1 MARANSSV
9 RSVKTQAVT
18 TRTTKARVRKPSAP
32 KEFSQQFFDQLSAQD
47 LISLPSNLRDPIADN
62 FWRFMA
68 QRKPKQTLIRIF
80 NPDQAEDG
88 WKSNH
93 TVVELVQD
101 DMPFLIDSAM
111 GAINQ
116 LGFAVQQVIHPV
128 LQIVRDSDGHIVRI
142 APTGKN
148 VDATVPESCIHIQCD
163 EIRDP
168 RQRRQ
173 LEQDLHRVF
182 RDVRAAVKDWRKMLQ
197 RAEEAITECA
207 LDKGLR
213 LPAEEIEE
221 TRHFLHW
228 LRNNN
233 FTFLG
238 YRCLKLATS
247 AGKLELPV
255 IPGTGLGVLN
265 NPDTFVF
272 NNLRDLA
279 AQPPEVQR
287 FMQERRLLLVTKTNV
302 MSTVHRFVPMDAIF
316 IKRFDAEGQVIGE
329 HLFVGLFTSFSY
341 SRSPREI
348 PVLRQKVGHVM
359 TKAGFDPV
367 SHDGK
372 ALIHIFDNY
381 PRDEM
386 FQISERELYDHVI
399 GILRLQERQRL
410 ALFTRKDPFERMV
423 SCLIYVPR
431 DQYDSSLRNKFQQ
444 VLAAAYA
451 GTIKNV
457 NVRIDDNPLARIF
470 ISVATTPGT
479 TPKIDQRALEEEL
492 RDIARAWSDRLRD
505 QLYAVFG
512 DSAGRTLAER
522 YNTAFPLGYR
532 EAVSAELAL
541 QDIGVVEAMAG
552 QNIGVNL
559 LHLREDPD
567 DVMHLRIFHRG
578 TALAL
583 SQVLPIIEN
592 MGLYVQIH
600 RGPYVIT
607 PQDAPEP
614 IWLHDFVGQCQHQ
627 LPHALRDAKAL
638 FEDTLHRVWDGII
651 PDDGFNQLALRAA
664 LPWREVN
671 ILRTLAKYAQQIRSP
686 HSQTAVIAALAKHT
700 RLTQLIV
707 AMFIARH
714 DPATQG
720 KSSAARTKT
729 LTQEATRLLG
739 AIPNLD
745 EDRIM
750 RRFLNLVQA
759 SLRTNYFQTAA
770 DGTPKD
776 YLAIKFDCAAVDHL
790 PLPRPL
796 YEVFV
801 ASPRVEAIHLRGGK
815 IARGGIRWSDR
826 PEDFRT
832 EILSLMKAQMVK
844 NSVIVPVG
852 AKGGFIVKHPNPQD
866 PVKEGIA
873 CYKILMRGLLD
884 ITDNRVNGKIVPP
897 RNVVRHDGDDPYLV
911 VAADKGTAKFS
922 DIANGIS
929 LEYGFWL
936 GDAFASGGS
945 VGYDHKHMGITARGA
960 WEAVKRHFRELVKDV
975 QRQDF
980 TCIGVGDMS
989 GDVFGNGMLQSKH
1002 TRLLGAFDHRHIFCD
1017 PNPDPIRSF
1026 AERKRLFKL
1035 PTSSWADY
1043 NPKLIAKGGGIF
1055 ARGLKT
1061 IPLTPEMQAAYG
1073 VTAAHVSPG
1082 ELIQAMLRAPVDLL
1096 YFGGIGTY
1104 VKAAEERPEEAGD
1117 RANDALRIDGG
1128 EIRAKVVSEGANLAM
1143 TQRGRIEYALNG
1155 GRINTDAIDNSAGV
1169 DTSDHEVNIKIA
1181 LSKAVS
1187 DGKMPLSARNKLLT
1201 AMTDDVAA
1209 LVLRDNYLQT
1219 QALSATEAQ
1228 ATELLGVHGRA
1239 MRMLERSGLLNRR
1252 VEFLPDED
1260 ELAERQRLGRGL
1272 TRPEMA
1278 VLLAYAKIWLYQKLT
1293 ASRLPDDPFLQTDLL
1308 HYFPKLMQTK
1318 CAHLIA
1324 HHQLRREIIATS
1336 VTNSLINHA
1345 GIHFVLRMTE
1355 RTGFSAAEVTRAY
1368 LLVREIFDLDT
1379 LWEKIEALDNKI
1391 PAAAQTAMR
1400 LTINQVL
1407 ERVVPWLLRQHGD
1420 AQRLDQ
1426 IITHYRQGVEDL
1438 AQWLDRNGDDLL
1450 AQQRQQ
1456 ELVTLQTVG
1465 TPDDLARRVVMLPL
1479 LATAPDLQTLS
1490 KVARTSV
1497 APTAEVYFRLD
1508 RQFGFTW
1515 LRERIQQLPTP
1526 TPWQRDASLALQ
1538 EEMFMAQRMLA
1549 AAVLRNKGSHGLRY
1563 QRWIEKLGQ
1572 QLTVTEQ
1579 MLQELRAAHK
1589 PDLAMLTLMTR
1600 QLGSLA

>member
-1 MARANSSV
+1 MARITASAAAG
-9 RSVKTQAVT
+9 KTRAQ
-18 TRTTKARVRKPSAP
+18 KPHKVSPAP
-32 KEFSQQFFDQLSAQD
+32 KDFIAQLFQQLSAQD
-47 LISLPSNLRDPIADN
+47 LTSLPANLQSVIAAN
-62 FWRFMA
+62 YWRFMA
-68 QRKPKQTLIRIF
+68 RRKPKQTLIRVS
-80 NPDQAEDG
+80 NPDLAEDG
-88 WKSNH
+88 WKSNC

-116 LGFAVQQVIHPV
+116 LGFSVQQVIHPV
-128 LQIVRDSDGHIVRI
+128 LRIVRDAEGRI
-142 APTGKN
+142 LSLVPIGKN
-148 VDATVPESCIHIQCD
+148 NAAAVPESCIHIQCD

-168 RQRRQ
+168 KQRRQ
-173 LEQDLHRVF
+173 LEQNLHHVF
-182 RDVRAAVKDWRKMLQ
+182 RDVRAAVKDWKKMLQ
-197 RAEEAITECA
+197 RAAHVIEECNT
-207 LDKGLR
+207 LKGAH
-213 LPAEEIEE
+213 PSAEEIEE

-228 LRNNN
+228 LCNNN

-238 YRCLKLATS
+238 YRGLKLATR

-255 IPGTGLGVLN
+255 VPGSGLGILN

-287 FMQERRLLLVTKTNV
+287 FMQERRLLLVTKTN
-302 MSTVHRFVPMDAIF
+302 MTSTVHRVVPMDAIF
-316 IKRFDAEGQVIGE
+316 IKRFDAEGQIIGE

-348 PVLRQKVGHVM
+348 PVLRQKVSHVM

-372 ALIHIFDNY
+372 ALIHILDNY

-386 FQISERELYDHVI
+386 FQISGRALHDHAI

-410 ALFTRKDPFERMV
+410 ALFTRRDPFERMV

-451 GTIKNV
+451 GSIKNV

-470 ISVATTPGT
+470 ITVATTPGT
-479 TPKIDQRALEEEL
+479 TPKIDPHALEEEL

-505 QLYAVFG
+505 QLHAVFG
-512 DSAGRTLAER
+512 DQAGRLLTER
-522 YNTAFPLGYR
+522 YNIAFPLDYR
-532 EAVSAELAL
+532 EIVPAELAL
-541 QDIGVVEAMAG
+541 QDIGSIEAMAG
-552 QNIGVNL
+552 HNLGVNL
-559 LHLREDPD
+559 LHLREDPEE
-567 DVMHLRIFHRG
+567 VMHLRIFHRG
-578 TALAL
+578 AALAL

-607 PQDAPEP
+607 PQGAAEP
-614 IWLHDFVGQCQHQ
+614 VWLHDFIGKCQHQ

-638 FEDTLHRVWDGII
+638 FEDTLHRVWDGTI

-664 LPWREVN
+664 LPWREIN
-671 ILRTLAKYAQQIRSP
+671 ILRTLAKYALQIRSP
-686 HSQTAVIAALAKHT
+686 HSQQAVIAALAKHT
-700 RLTQLIV
+700 RLTQHIV

-714 DPATQG
+714 DPAAQNKKAATRA
-720 KSSAARTKT
+720 KSLA
-729 LTQEATRLLG
+729 QEAAKLLG

-759 SLRTNYFQTAA
+759 SLRTNYFQTDA
-770 DGTPKD
+770 DGKPKD
-776 YLAIKFDCAAVDHL
+776 YLAIKFNCALVDHL

-815 IARGGIRWSDR
+815 VARGGIRWSDR

-852 AKGGFIVKHPNPQD
+852 AKGGFIVKHPNPQE
-866 PVKEGIA
+866 PVKEAIA

-897 RNVVRHDGDDPYLV
+897 SNVVRHDGDDPYLV

-929 LEYGFWL
+929 LEYGFWM

-960 WEAVKRHFRELVKDV
+960 WEAVKRHFREMAKDI
-975 QRQDF
+975 QREDF

-1002 TRLLGAFDHRHIFCD
+1002 TRLRGAFDHRHIFCD
-1017 PNPDPIRSF
+1017 PNPDPATSF
-1026 AERKRLFKL
+1026 AERKRMFKL

-1043 NPKLIAKGGGIF
+1043 NPKLLSKGGGVF
-1055 ARGLKT
+1055 PRSLKT
-1061 IPLTPEMQAAYG
+1061 IPVTSEMRAAYDI
-1073 VTAAHVSPG
+1073 VAESLSPN
-1082 ELIQAMLRAPVDLL
+1082 ELIQAMLRTPVDLL

-1104 VKAAEERPEEAGD
+1104 VKATEERPEEAGD

-1143 TQRGRIEYALNG
+1143 TQRGRVEYALKG
-1155 GRINTDAIDNSAGV
+1155 GRLNTDAIDNSAGV

-1181 LSKAVS
+1181 LSKAITG
-1187 DGKMPLSARNKLLT
+1187 GKMSLAARNKLLT

-1228 ATELLGVHGRA
+1228 APELLGVHGRA

-1252 VEFLPDED
+1252 VEFLPVED
-1260 ELAERQRLGRGL
+1260 ELVERQRLGRGL

-1278 VLLAYAKIWLYQKLT
+1278 VLLAYAKIWLFQQLT
-1293 ASRLPDDPFLQTDLL
+1293 ASRLPDDPFLQTDLMQ
-1308 HYFPKLMQTK
+1308 YFPQLMQSK
-1318 CAHLIA
+1318 CAPLIA
-1324 HHQLRREIIATS
+1324 QHQLRREIIATS

-1355 RTGFSAAEVTRAY
+1355 RTGFSAAEITRAY
-1368 LLVREIFDLDT
+1368 LLVREIFELDA
-1379 LWEKIEALDNKI
+1379 LWGRIEALDNKI
-1391 PAAAQTAMR
+1391 PAAAQTAMQ

-1407 ERVVPWLLRQHGD
+1407 ERVVPWVLRQHGD
-1420 AQRLDQ
+1420 QARLDQ
-1426 IITHYRQGVEDL
+1426 IIKHYRYGVADL
-1438 AQWLDRNGDDLL
+1438 TQWLDRNGDALL
-1450 AQQRQQ
+1450 GHQRQQ

-1465 TPDDLARRVVMLPL
+1465 TPAELARHIVMLPL
-1479 LATAPDLQTLS
+1479 LATAPDLQNLG
-1490 KVARTSV
+1490 KAARTAV
-1497 APTAEVYFRLD
+1497 AVTAEVYFRLD

-1515 LRERIQQLPTP
+1515 LRERIQQLPAQ

-1538 EEMFMAQRMLA
+1538 EEMFAAQRALA
-1549 AAVLRNKGSHGLRY
+1549 AAVLKNKGSSGARY
-1563 QRWIEKLGQ
+1563 QRWVEKFGP

-1579 MLQELRAAHK
+1579 MLQELRAANK

-1600 QLGSLA
+1600 QLDAMA

>member
-1 MARANSSV
+1 SPR
-9 RSVKTQAVT
+9 QI
-18 TRTTKARVRKPSAP
+18 P
-32 KEFSQQFFDQLSAQD
+32 L
-47 LISLPSNLRDPIADN
+47 LRHKI
-62 FWRFMA
+62 
-68 QRKPKQTLIRIF
+68 
-80 NPDQAEDG
+80 
-88 WKSNH
+88 
-93 TVVELVQD
+93 ELVCREH
-101 DMPFLIDSAM
+101 
-111 GAINQ
+111 GA
-116 LGFAVQQVIHPV
+116 
-128 LQIVRDSDGHIVRI
+128 
-142 APTGKN
+142 
-148 VDATVPESCIHIQCD
+148 
-163 EIRDP
+163 
-168 RQRRQ
+168 
-173 LEQDLHRVF
+173 
-182 RDVRAAVKDWRKMLQ
+182 
-197 RAEEAITECA
+197 
-207 LDKGLR
+207 
-213 LPAEEIEE
+213 
-221 TRHFLHW
+221 
-228 LRNNN
+228 
-233 FTFLG
+233 
-238 YRCLKLATS
+238 
-247 AGKLELPV
+247 
-255 IPGTGLGVLN
+255 
-265 NPDTFVF
+265 
-272 NNLRDLA
+272 
-279 AQPPEVQR
+279 PPE
-287 FMQERRLLLVTKTNV
+287 
-302 MSTVHRFVPMDAIF
+302 
-316 IKRFDAEGQVIGE
+316 
-329 HLFVGLFTSFSY
+329 
-341 SRSPREI
+341 
-348 PVLRQKVGHVM
+348 
-359 TKAGFDPV
+359 

-541 QDIGVVEAMAG
+541 QDIGVVEALAG

-627 LPHALRDAKAL
+627 LPHAVRDAKAL

-720 KSSAARTKT
+720 KSSAA
-729 LTQEATRLLG
+729 
-739 AIPNLD
+739 
-745 EDRIM
+745 
-750 RRFLNLVQA
+750 
-759 SLRTNYFQTAA
+759 
-770 DGTPKD
+770 
-776 YLAIKFDCAAVDHL
+776 
-790 PLPRPL
+790 
-796 YEVFV
+796 
-801 ASPRVEAIHLRGGK
+801 
-815 IARGGIRWSDR
+815 RWSDR

-960 WEAVKRHFRELVKDV
+960 WEAVKRHFRELAKDI

-1187 DGKMPLSARNKLLT
+1187 DGKMPLTARNKLLT

-1345 GIHFVLRMTE
+1345 GIHFVRRMTE

-1391 PAAAQTAMR
+1391 P
-1400 LTINQVL
+1400 
-1407 ERVVPWLLRQHGD
+1407 
-1420 AQRLDQ
+1420 
-1426 IITHYRQGVEDL
+1426 
-1438 AQWLDRNGDDLL
+1438 
-1450 AQQRQQ
+1450 
-1456 ELVTLQTVG
+1456 
-1465 TPDDLARRVVMLPL
+1465 
-1479 LATAPDLQTLS
+1479 
-1490 KVARTSV
+1490 
-1497 APTAEVYFRLD
+1497 
-1508 RQFGFTW
+1508 
-1515 LRERIQQLPTP
+1515 
-1526 TPWQRDASLALQ
+1526 
-1538 EEMFMAQRMLA
+1538 
-1549 AAVLRNKGSHGLRY
+1549 
-1563 QRWIEKLGQ
+1563 
-1572 QLTVTEQ
+1572 
-1579 MLQELRAAHK
+1579 
-1589 PDLAMLTLMTR
+1589 
-1600 QLGSLA
+1600 

>member
-1 MARANSSV
+1 MARTVSPAS
-9 RSVKTQAVT
+9 K
-18 TRTTKARVRKPSAP
+18 TRTKKSTASSAAP
-32 KEFSQQFFDQLSAQD
+32 AEFLSQFFDQLSAQD
-47 LISLPSNLRDPIADN
+47 LASLPPALRRTIADN
-62 FWRFMA
+62 FWHFMGR
-68 QRKPKQTLIRIF
+68 RKLKQTLIRVF
-80 NPDQAEDG
+80 NPDPATDG
-88 WKSNH
+88 WKSNR
-93 TVVELVQD
+93 TVVEIIQD

-128 LQIVRDSDGHIVRI
+128 LHLARDEDGHLLRI
-142 APTGKN
+142 APVGKAG
-148 VDATVPESCIHIQCD
+148 DAVAESCTHIQCD

-168 RQRRQ
+168 KQRHQ
-173 LEQDLHRVF
+173 LEQSLQHVF
-182 RDVRAAVKDWRKMLQ
+182 RDVRAAVKDWQPMLR
-197 RAEEAITECA
+197 RAAETIDECNTLCEAH
-207 LDKGLR
+207 
-213 LPAEEIEE
+213 LPAEEIAEA
-221 TRHFLHW
+221 RDFLDW

-238 YRCLKLATS
+238 YRCLKLGKR
-247 AGKLELPV
+247 AGKLELNVVPA
-255 IPGTGLGVLN
+255 TGLGVLH
-265 NPDTFVF
+265 DAETFVF

-287 FMQERRLLLVTKTNV
+287 FMQESRLLLVTKTNLA
-302 MSTVHRFVPMDAIF
+302 SSVHRVVPMDAIF
-316 IKRFDAEGQVIGE
+316 IKRFSPDGQVIGE
-329 HLFVGLFTSFSY
+329 HLFIGLFTSFSY

-348 PVLRQKVGHVM
+348 PVLRHKVNHVLA
-359 TKAGFDPV
+359 KANFAPI

-372 ALIHIFDNY
+372 ALIHILDNY

-386 FQISERELYDHVI
+386 FQISERELYNHAL

-451 GTIKNV
+451 GSIKNV
-457 NVRIDDNPLARIF
+457 NVRIDDSPLARVF

-479 TPKIDQRALEEEL
+479 TPNIDQNALEEEL

-505 QLYAVFG
+505 HLYEVFG

-522 YNTAFPLGYR
+522 YNTAFPLSYR
-532 EAVSAELAL
+532 EAGAADLAL
-541 QDIGVVEAMAG
+541 QDIGIIEAMGA
-552 QNIGVNL
+552 QKLGVNL
-559 LHLREDPD
+559 LHLREDAPD
-567 DVMHLRIFHRG
+567 IMHLRIFHRG
-578 TALAL
+578 APLDL

-607 PQDAPEP
+607 PQGVAEP
-614 IWLHDFVGQCQHQ
+614 VWLHDFIGKSQHQ
-627 LPHALRDAKAL
+627 LPHKLHDAKVL
-638 FEDTLHRVWDGII
+638 FEETLHQVWDGVV

-686 HSQTAVIAALAKHT
+686 HSQPAIIAALAKHT
-700 RLTQLIV
+700 HLTQLIV

-714 DPATQG
+714 DPAAQDKKAVT
-720 KSSAARTKT
+720 RTKH
-729 LTQEATRLLG
+729 LAQEATKLLG

-750 RRFLNLVQA
+750 RRFINLVQA
-759 SLRTNYFQTAA
+759 SLRTNYFQTDA
-770 DGTPKD
+770 DGKPKD
-776 YLAIKFDCAAVDHL
+776 YLSIKFDCAAIEHL

-796 YEVFV
+796 VEVFV
-801 ASPRVEAIHLRGGK
+801 ASARVEAIHLRGRK
-815 IARGGIRWSDR
+815 VARGGIRWSDR

-832 EILSLMKAQMVK
+832 EILGLMKAQMVK
-844 NSVIVPVG
+844 NSVIVPGG
-852 AKGGFIVKHPNPQD
+852 AKGGFVVKQPNPQD

-884 ITDNRVNGKIVPP
+884 ITDNRVSGKIIPP
-897 RNVVRHDGDDPYLV
+897 KNVVRHDGDDPYLV

-929 LEYGFWL
+929 LDYGFWL

-945 VGYDHKHMGITARGA
+945 AGYDHKHMGITARGA
-960 WEAVKRHFRELVKDV
+960 WEAVKRHFREMGKDT
-975 QRQDF
+975 QRHDF

-1002 TRLLGAFDHRHIFCD
+1002 TRLVGAFDHRHIFCD
-1017 PNPDPIRSF
+1017 PHPDPAKSY
-1026 AERKRLFKL
+1026 AERKRMFNL

-1043 NPKLIAKGGGIF
+1043 NAKLIAKGGGVF
-1055 ARGLKT
+1055 ARTLKT
-1061 IPLTPEMQAAYG
+1061 IPVSPEMRAAYG
-1073 VTAAHVSPG
+1073 ITVESLAPT

-1104 VKAAEERPEEAGD
+1104 VKSTNERDEEAGD
-1117 RANDALRIDGG
+1117 RANDTSRINGN
-1128 EIRAKVVSEGANLAM
+1128 EIRAKIIGEGANLAM
-1143 TQRGRIEYALNG
+1143 TQRGRVEYALNG

-1181 LSKAVS
+1181 LSKALL
-1187 DGKMPLSARNKLLT
+1187 DGKMPLAARNKLLT

-1228 ATELLGVHGRA
+1228 ATELLGVHGRV
-1239 MRMLERSGLLNRR
+1239 MRMLERGGLLNRR

-1272 TRPEMA
+1272 TRPELA
-1278 VLLAYAKIWLYQKLT
+1278 VLLAYAKIWLCQQLT
-1293 ASRLPDDPFLQTDLL
+1293 ASSLPDDPFLHTDLMQ
-1308 HYFPKLMQTK
+1308 YFPQLMQNK
-1318 CAHLIA
+1318 CSHLIA
-1324 HHQLRREIIATS
+1324 QHQLQRDIIATS
-1336 VTNSLINHA
+1336 VTNNLINHA
-1345 GIHFVLRMTE
+1345 GIHFVPRMTE
-1355 RTGFSAAEVTRAY
+1355 RTGFSAAEVTQAY
-1368 LLVREIFDLDT
+1368 LLAREAFDLET
-1379 LWEKIEALDNKI
+1379 VWTQIEALDNEI

-1400 LTINQVL
+1400 LTVNQVL
-1407 ERVVPWLLRQHGD
+1407 EHVVPWLLRQHRG
-1420 AQRLDQ
+1420 ALNLDKM
-1426 IITHYRQGVEDL
+1426 IPHYRKGVEEL
-1438 AQWLDRNGDDLL
+1438 AQWVGRNGGELL
-1450 AQQRQQ
+1450 GQHRQQ
-1456 ELVTLQTVG
+1456 ELVTLSTVG
-1465 TPDDLARRVVMLPL
+1465 APADLAHRVVTLPL
-1479 LATAPDLQTLS
+1479 LATAPDLQTLG
-1490 KVARTSV
+1490 KAAHTGV

-1526 TPWQRDASLALQ
+1526 TPWQRDASIALQ
-1538 EEMFMAQRMLA
+1538 EEMFIAQRKLA
-1549 AAVLRNKGSHGLRY
+1549 AAVLKGKGSNGARY
-1563 QRWIEKLGQ
+1563 ERWIEKLGM
-1572 QLTVTEQ
+1572 QLTITEQ
-1579 MLQELRAAHK
+1579 MMQEMRAANK

-1600 QLGSLA
+1600 QLSALA

>member
-1 MARANSSV
+1 MTRTAI
-9 RSVKTQAVT
+9 SVKAEKKQ
-18 TRTTKARVRKPSAP
+18 TKKAHKNSAAP
-32 KEFSQQFFDQLSAQD
+32 KDFIAQLFAQLGAQD
-47 LISLPSNLRDPIADN
+47 LASLPPELRAVIGTN
-62 FWRFMA
+62 YWHFMA
-68 QRKPKQTLIRIF
+68 QRKPRQTLIRVF
-80 NPDQAEDG
+80 NPDLETDG
-88 WKSNH
+88 WKSSC

-116 LGFAVQQVIHPV
+116 LGFAVQHMIHPV
-128 LQIVRDSDGHIVRI
+128 LRI
-142 APTGKN
+142 ARDDSGRLLRLLPTEKTST
-148 VDATVPESCIHIQCD
+148 DAVMESCIHIQCD

-168 RQRRQ
+168 QQRRQ
-173 LEQDLHRVF
+173 LEQNLHRVF
-182 RDVRAAVKDWRKMLQ
+182 HDVRDAVKDWKKMLHCATQ
-197 RAEEAITECA
+197 VIAECGSI
-207 LDKGLR
+207 KGTQ
-213 LPAEEIEE
+213 PSAEEIEE

-228 LRNNN
+228 LCNNN

-238 YRCLKLATS
+238 YRCLKLATRN
-247 AGKLELPV
+247 GRLELPIV
-255 IPGTGLGVLN
+255 PGSGLGVLK

-287 FMQERRLLLVTKTNV
+287 FMQERRLLLVTKTNT
-302 MSTVHRFVPMDAIF
+302 SATVHRVVPMDAIF
-316 IKRFDAEGQVIGE
+316 IKRFDANGQIIGE

-348 PVLRQKVGHVM
+348 PVLRQKVNHVM

-372 ALIHIFDNY
+372 ALIHILDNY

-386 FQISERELYDHVI
+386 FQISGRALHDHAI

-410 ALFTRKDPFERMV
+410 ALFTRRDPFERMV
-423 SCLIYVPR
+423 TCLIYVPR

-444 VLAAAYA
+444 ILAAAFA
-451 GTIKNV
+451 GSIKNV

-470 ISVATTPGT
+470 ITVATTPGA
-479 TPKIDQRALEEEL
+479 TPKIDQLALEEEL
-492 RDIARAWSDRLRD
+492 RDVARAWSDRLRD
-505 QLYAVFG
+505 RLHTVFG
-512 DSAGRTLAER
+512 DQSGRLLTER
-522 YNTAFPLGYR
+522 YNTAFPLDYR
-532 EAVSAELAL
+532 ETVSAELAL
-541 QDIGVVEAMAG
+541 QDIGSIETMAG
-552 QNIGVNL
+552 NNLGINL

-567 DVMHLRIFHRG
+567 EVMHLRIFHRG
-578 TALAL
+578 VALDL

-607 PQDAPEP
+607 PQGATEQ
-614 IWLHDFVGQCQHQ
+614 IWLHDFIGKCQHQ
-627 LPHALRDAKAL
+627 LPHALHDAKDL
-638 FEDTLHRVWDGII
+638 FEETLHRVWEKAI

-664 LPWREVN
+664 LPWRKVN
-671 ILRTLAKYAQQIRSP
+671 ILRTLAKYALQIRSP
-686 HSQTAVIAALAKHT
+686 HSLPAVVAALAKHA

-707 AMFIARH
+707 ALFIARH
-714 DPATQG
+714 DPATQDKKG
-720 KSSAARTKT
+720 TARTKT
-729 LTQEATRLLG
+729 LTQEAMKLLG

-770 DGTPKD
+770 DGKPKD
-776 YLAIKFDCAAVDHL
+776 YLAIKFNCAAIENL

-815 IARGGIRWSDR
+815 VARGGIRWSDR

-852 AKGGFIVKHPNPQD
+852 AKGGFIVKHPNPQE

-884 ITDNRVNGKIVPP
+884 LTDNRINGKIVPP
-897 RNVVRHDGDDPYLV
+897 PNVVRHDGDDPYLV

-922 DIANGIS
+922 DIANSIS
-929 LEYGFWL
+929 LDYGFWL

-945 VGYDHKHMGITARGA
+945 VGYDHKRMGITARGA
-960 WEAVKRHFRELVKDV
+960 WEAVKRHFREMAKDV
-975 QRQDF
+975 QRERF

-989 GDVFGNGMLQSKH
+989 GDVFGNGMLRSKH
-1002 TRLLGAFDHRHIFCD
+1002 TLLCGAFDHRHIFCD
-1017 PNPDPIRSF
+1017 PTPDPSKSYS
-1026 AERKRLFKL
+1026 ERNRMFKL

-1043 NPKLIAKGGGIF
+1043 NPKLISKGGGIF
-1055 ARGLKT
+1055 SRALKT
-1061 IPLTPEMQAAYG
+1061 IPITPEMRTAYNI
-1073 VTAAHVSPG
+1073 TAESLSPN

-1104 VKAAEERPEEAGD
+1104 VKATEERPEEAGD
-1117 RANDALRIDGG
+1117 RTNDALRIDGC

-1143 TQRGRIEYALNG
+1143 TQRGRIEYALKG
-1155 GRINTDAIDNSAGV
+1155 GRLNTDAIDNSAGV

-1181 LSKAVS
+1181 LSKAITA
-1187 DGKMPLSARNKLLT
+1187 GKMSLPARNKMLT

-1219 QALSATEAQ
+1219 QALSVTEAQ
-1228 ATELLGVHGRA
+1228 APELLGVHGRA

-1252 VEFLPDED
+1252 VEFLPVED
-1260 ELAERQRLGRGL
+1260 ELTERQRLGRGL

-1278 VLLAYAKIWLYQKLT
+1278 VLLAYAKIWLFQQLT
-1293 ASRLPDDPFLQTDLL
+1293 ASRLPDDPFLQTDLM
-1308 HYFPKLMQTK
+1308 HYFPRLMQAK
-1318 CAHLIA
+1318 CAPLIA
-1324 HHQLRREIIATS
+1324 QHQLRREIIATS

-1355 RTGFSAAEVTRAY
+1355 RTGFSAAAITRAY
-1368 LLVREIFDLDT
+1368 LLAREIFEFDT
-1379 LWEKIEALDNKI
+1379 LWERIEALDNKI
-1391 PAAAQTAMR
+1391 PATAQIAMQV
-1400 LTINQVL
+1400 TINQVL
-1407 ERVVPWLLRQHGD
+1407 ERVVPWLLRQHAD
-1420 AQRLDQ
+1420 QTSLDQ
-1426 IITHYRQGVEDL
+1426 LITHYRRGVAEL
-1438 AQWLDRNGDDLL
+1438 TPWLERNGETLLGQKKQQDLL
-1450 AQQRQQ
+1450 
-1456 ELVTLQTVG
+1456 TLQTVG
-1465 TPDDLARRVVMLPL
+1465 TPADLARHVVMLPL
-1479 LATAPDLQTLS
+1479 LATAPDLQNLGKTGRS
-1490 KVARTSV
+1490 GVAT
-1497 APTAEVYFRLD
+1497 TADIYFRLD
-1508 RQFGFTW
+1508 HQFGFTW
-1515 LRERIQQLPTP
+1515 LRERIQQLPAQ

-1538 EEMFMAQRMLA
+1538 EEMFAAQRKLA
-1549 AAVLRNKGSHGLRY
+1549 AAVLRTKGGSTRY
-1563 QRWIEKLGQ
+1563 QRWSKKLGT
-1572 QLTVTEQ
+1572 QLTATEQ
-1579 MLQELRAAHK
+1579 MLQELRAASK
-1589 PDLAMLTLMTR
+1589 PDLAMLTLMTK
-1600 QLGSLA
+1600 QLDALA